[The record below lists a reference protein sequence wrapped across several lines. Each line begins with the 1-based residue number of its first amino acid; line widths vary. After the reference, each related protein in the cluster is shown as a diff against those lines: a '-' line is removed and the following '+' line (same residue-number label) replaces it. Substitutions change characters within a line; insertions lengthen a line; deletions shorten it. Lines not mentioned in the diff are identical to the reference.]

1 MSLSLIHSGYQFVC
15 LSAAP
20 DRSKSH
26 DRFLCEGG
34 GYKFVTECFFITLRA
49 LHIGLL
55 VAAETFLKTLRQVDK
70 ECAWSQRQSIVL

>member
-1 MSLSLIHSGYQFVC
+1 MSHTIKSSLCLSVC

-55 VAAETFLKTLRQVDK
+55 VAAETFLKTLRQVHSELSNGVSD
-70 ECAWSQRQSIVL
+70 RFL